1 MSSEVPAVASAVRIL
16 EYMAKEW
23 PQPVSP
29 ATLVEELK
37 LNRSTCYNILGT
49 LKDLGWVK
57 GRGGG
62 PGWTLGPRLLVI
74 TGVTDRIR
82 ERIVQD
88 EIDSLSEQLGFIVFA
103 VARERA
109 GYRVA
114 ATAERVTG
122 VRVSVGL
129 GDTFP
134 FSAPAIMQAFYAWT
148 DLARVEASARQWGLQ
163 QFTEYSITDLA
174 DLRAALSDVR
184 RCGYSKSL
192 QQYNLGQ
199 GGVAAPVFDSKG
211 RVCQVICSLAFSSQ
225 LNTSTVEAVGEK
237 IRACAEAI
245 TNGTG
250 GVPPDDYP
258 HATKQGAA

>member
-1 MSSEVPAVASAVRIL
+1 MTEVPAVTSAVRIL
-16 EYMAKEW
+16 EYLAKEW
-23 PQPVSP
+23 PRPVSP
-29 ATLVEELK
+29 GILIEELE

-49 LKDLGWVK
+49 LEKLGWAK
-57 GRGGG
+57 GRSAS

-82 ERIVQD
+82 ERIVQG
-88 EIDSLSEQLGFIVFA
+88 EIDSLSERLGYIVFA
-103 VARERA
+103 VEAERA
-109 GYRVA
+109 GYRVTA
-114 ATAERVTG
+114 IAERVTG
-122 VRVSVGL
+122 VRVSVGI

-148 DLARVEASARQWGLQ
+148 DPARVEALARQWGLR
-163 QFTEYSITDLA
+163 QFTEYSVTDLPG
-174 DLRAALSDVR
+174 LRAALEEVR

-192 QQYNLGQ
+192 QQYNLDQ

-225 LNTSTVEAVGEK
+225 LNAATVEAAGNK

-250 GVPPDDYP
+250 GELPEDYP
-258 HATKQGAA
+258 EAAKQGVA